1 MLAGRPA
8 PHTGRERHRRKQ
20 LAPNPDDEPDSSPP
34 PDVLTPAAQAD
45 KDRFFEQNV
54 GGMGANPKG
63 ARSFSLESSTASGEA
78 AGRRGSLSTAHASLS
93 LFKTARPKTRSQSS
107 ATPSESR

>member
-1 MLAGRPA
+1 MLA
-8 PHTGRERHRRKQ
+8 
-20 LAPNPDDEPDSSPP
+20 
-34 PDVLTPAAQAD
+34 DVLTPAAQAD

-78 AGRRGSLSTAHASLS
+78 AGRRGSSSPALMKKSNRDAHASLS
-93 LFKTARPKTRSQSS
+93 LFKTARTQTRSQSQ
-107 ATPSESR
+107 PSE

>member
-1 MLAGRPA
+1 MLA
-8 PHTGRERHRRKQ
+8 
-20 LAPNPDDEPDSSPP
+20 
-34 PDVLTPAAQAD
+34 DVLTPAAQAD

-78 AGRRGSLSTAHASLS
+78 AGRRGSSSPA
-93 LFKTARPKTRSQSS
+93 LFKTARTQTRSQSQ
-107 ATPSESR
+107 PSE